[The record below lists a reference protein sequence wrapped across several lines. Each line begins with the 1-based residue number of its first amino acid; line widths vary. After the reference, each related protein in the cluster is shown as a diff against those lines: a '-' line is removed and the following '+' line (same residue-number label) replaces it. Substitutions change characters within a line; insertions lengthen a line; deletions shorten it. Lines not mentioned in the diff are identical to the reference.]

1 MNWKKLRRVISCV
14 PEEYLRY
21 LEGRY
26 TVKCQTLTTFGI
38 HIYIFILGGFGRG
51 LGQNKYIYHI
61 QLTVALYE
69 FLGGSEGFG
78 RGLGHD
84 IYIYRH
90 SKGC

>member
-1 MNWKKLRRVISCV
+1 MALTYRKLPNSNNLWV
-14 PEEYLRY
+14 
-21 LEGRY
+21 G
-26 TVKCQTLTTFGI
+26 
-38 HIYIFILGGFGRG
+38 IYIFILGGFGGG
-51 LGQNKYIYHI
+51 LGRNIYIYHI
-61 QLTVALYE
+61 QLSVALYE